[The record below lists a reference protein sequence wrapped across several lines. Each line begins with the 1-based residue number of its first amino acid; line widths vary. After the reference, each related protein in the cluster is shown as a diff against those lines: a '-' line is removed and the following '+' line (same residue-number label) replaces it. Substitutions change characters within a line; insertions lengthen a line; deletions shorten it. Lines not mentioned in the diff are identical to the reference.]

1 MVPLRLAIFI
11 LLFCLQWHHL
21 LAASGIGVDD
31 ITLIRSKVSITNNG
45 YDDIVVA
52 ISPAVP
58 QTQSQPLI
66 LTIPVLYYTSLIF
79 HC

>member
-11 LLFCLQWHHL
+11 FFCLQWHHL

-31 ITLIRSKVSITNNG
+31 ITLLRSKVSITNNG

-52 ISPAVP
+52 ISPDVP
-58 QTQSQPLI
+58 QTQAQTLI
-66 LTIPVLYYTSLIF
+66 LNIQVLYNTSLIF
-79 HC
+79 Y